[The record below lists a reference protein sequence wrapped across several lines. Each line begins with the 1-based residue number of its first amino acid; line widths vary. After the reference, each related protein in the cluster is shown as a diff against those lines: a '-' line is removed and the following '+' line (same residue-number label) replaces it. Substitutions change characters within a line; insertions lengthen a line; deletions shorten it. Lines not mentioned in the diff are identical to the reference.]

1 MGLDSYLPLK
11 KSGQSVIDRNL
22 PYRFLR
28 GQPLKTHV
36 RTHTGEKPYE
46 CNRCDKKFSDKSVLN
61 RHLKAHD
68 KQASERTFTCNTC
81 GETFHN
87 RAPFNA
93 HLHTAHQQPAA
104 ATNRKRTAQK
114 TTDTPS
120 AKRPKRSDQASTS
133 TASEPASTV
142 LKTPLLPGNLIRFS
156 FQPNSF
162 QLAKKMLPKHTG
174 DIGRRSVRVLA
185 ARIVYKAGTI
195 SASQPSTQPASEN
208 NWTVFLRISLQFSKS
223 TFPLVLSS
231 VIQRLGPSNITI
243 HPRTTT
249 SC

>member
-1 MGLDSYLPLK
+1 MVNPPRKRLVKSIAARPVGRPSLVQEILKLMYEPILVRNRMNATAVIRSFQTNRSLIVTWKRTTNKLPNALSPVILVEKPFTTAPLSTLMYAPLINNPSLPLTGNALLK
-11 KSGQSVIDRNL
+11 KLQILRPRKDRGDRTKQVRVPLQNQL
-22 PYRFLR
+22 P
-28 GQPLKTHV
+28 
-36 RTHTGEKPYE
+36 
-46 CNRCDKKFSDKSVLN
+46 
-61 RHLKAHD
+61 
-68 KQASERTFTCNTC
+68 
-81 GETFHN
+81 
-87 RAPFNA
+87 
-93 HLHTAHQQPAA
+93 QQ
-104 ATNRKRTAQK
+104 
-114 TTDTPS
+114 
-120 AKRPKRSDQASTS
+120 
-133 TASEPASTV
+133 V
-142 LKTPLLPGNLIRFS
+142 LKTPLLPGNLIWFS
-156 FQPNSF
+156 FQSNLF

-174 DIGRRSVRVLA
+174 NIGRRSVRVLA